1 MMKRMIERFFATL
14 MLSLIIV
21 PSVTARL
28 RMTSVSNRDGLS
40 DSSVSCLFQDSKGR
54 LWVGTWD
61 GLNLY
66 TGATCKTFRHVPGNS
81 ETVPGSI
88 IMSIAE
94 DGEGMIW
101 LATDGGV
108 CRLDPEM
115 GTVRTFAAGTSDMFR
130 SADNVY
136 YLSVSVDGELFC
148 SSLGDGVYRYDRRAG

>member
-88 IMSIAE
+88 IMSI
-94 DGEGMIW
+94 D
-101 LATDGGV
+101 
-108 CRLDPEM
+108 RK
-115 GTVRTFAAGTSDMFR
+115 
-130 SADNVY
+130 
-136 YLSVSVDGELFC
+136 SVV
-148 SSLGDGVYRYDRRAG
+148 